1 MAAFGDRRTK
11 QKQSTA
17 FIPSR
22 QPLGGAS
29 MTNIENTWK
38 RKKSLIT
45 VKNTSCDFPKCLSS
59 NVSTVTNQVEIS
71 KIFNNCFA
79 KNKEK

>member
-11 QKQSTA
+11 QKQITA

-22 QPLGGAS
+22 QPLAGAS
-29 MTNIENTWK
+29 MTDIENTWK
-38 RKKSLIT
+38 RTKSLIT
-45 VKNTSCDFPKCLSS
+45 VKNTSCDFLKCLSS

-71 KIFNNCFA
+71 NIFNNCFA